1 MYGQQEIGY
10 GIATHLD
17 APFNVPKGRQLPLL
31 TASATGSFFLALNPL
46 SGVRFVSSPSVMTG
60 TVVVGPGK
68 FMVLERVRRLE
79 VVQLGCPCLEVE
91 CVCFDDAFDVI
102 VNYMHEELHICAHTC
117 WDPCY
122 PEYILALI
130 PRMSYKGAYKVNSE
144 YKSTQ
149 ILLLKGVEYSIFYKE
164 VKRRYVEHRKGC
176 SPNSSA
182 ADQLHRYIRGSSSEF
197 VRQTQVFL

>member
-17 APFNVPKGRQLPLL
+17 APFNVPKGRQLPFAHCL
-31 TASATGSFFLALNPL
+31 GDRVFLSSIEPSEWRALCVVAKRHDGN
-46 SGVRFVSSPSVMTG
+46 SG
-60 TVVVGPGK
+60 VGPGK

-149 ILLLKGVEYSIFYKE
+149 ILLLKGVEYSIFLQGGE
-164 VKRRYVEHRKGC
+164 TAVCG
-176 SPNSSA
+176 A
-182 ADQLHRYIRGSSSEF
+182 
-197 VRQTQVFL
+197 